1 MNGGGVPEPMLA
13 TLGPAPAGEGYTAE
27 FKHDGQR
34 GRILIGH
41 NQVVVLSRNSAVIT
55 ATFPEITAAAAEA
68 ILPARRRVILDGEI
82 VALDRAGRPSFERL
96 QRRWPQNRRPS
107 AQLLREVPVRFFA
120 FDVLA
125 VDDADVCGLP
135 HWRRREILDALLPVA
150 GVRTLVVPPAFTE
163 VVPAAVL
170 EVAREHAYEGIV
182 SKRTDSAYRPGRSRA
197 WIKTPVRRSVEA
209 KIVAFYGGPRR
220 GVAAVILAAHDAD
233 GQLRIIGQVG
243 SGLAGTERVA
253 LYDVLSAQ
261 RATAPIVPAEL
272 PGRVQWVVPTLVAEV
287 AYRQYTARGGLRH
300 AAWKG
305 LRAVV
310 EEGALYPLPA
320 EDPDGPD

>member
-1 MNGGGVPEPMLA
+1 MLA
-13 TLGPAPAGEGYTAE
+13 TLGPAPAGDGYTVE

-34 GRILIGH
+34 GRILFAH
-41 NQVVVLSRNSAVIT
+41 NRIVVLSRNSAVIT
-55 ATFPEITAAAAEA
+55 ATFPEITAAVAEA
-68 ILPARRRVILDGEI
+68 IPLGRRRVVLDGEI

-107 AQLLREVPVRFFA
+107 AQLLRDVPVRFFA

-125 VDDADVCGLP
+125 VDDADVCDLP
-135 HWRRREILDALLPVA
+135 HWRRREILEDLLPVA

-163 VVPAAVL
+163 VVPEAVL
-170 EVAREHAYEGIV
+170 EVAREHAYEGILA
-182 SKRTDSAYRPGRSRA
+182 KRTDSAYRPGRSRA

-233 GQLRIIGQVG
+233 GRLMIIGKVG
-243 SGLAGTERVA
+243 SGMAGPERIA
-253 LYDVLSAQ
+253 LYNVLSAQ
-261 RATAPIVPAEL
+261 RATAPVVPDEL
-272 PGRVQWVVPTLVAEV
+272 PVRVQWVVPTLVAEV
-287 AYRQYTARGGLRH
+287 AYRQYTAKGGLRH

-305 LRAVV
+305 LRAVAA
-310 EEGALYPLPA
+310 EDSLYPLPA
-320 EDPDGPD
+320 EDPEGPD

>member
-1 MNGGGVPEPMLA
+1 MLA
-13 TLGPAPAGEGYTAE
+13 TLGPPPSGEGYTAE

-34 GRILIGH
+34 GRILIEH
-41 NQVVVLSRNSAVIT
+41 NRVVVLSRNSVVIT
-55 ATFPEITAAAAEA
+55 ATFPEITSAVAEA
-68 ILPARRRVILDGEI
+68 IPPARRRVILDGEI

-96 QRRWPQNRRPS
+96 QRRWPQNRKPS

-120 FDVLA
+120 FDALA
-125 VDDADVCGLP
+125 ADGADVCGLP
-135 HWRRREILDALLPVA
+135 HWRRREILEDLLPVA

-163 VVPAAVL
+163 VVPEAVL

-182 SKRTDSAYRPGRSRA
+182 SKRTDSVYRPGRSRS

-220 GVAAVILAAHDAD
+220 GVAAVVLAAHDAG

-243 SGLAGTERVA
+243 SGMAGTERIA
-253 LYDVLSAQ
+253 LYNVLSAQ
-261 RATAPIVPAEL
+261 RAPVPVVAAEI

-305 LRAVV
+305 LRAVADV
-310 EEGALYPLPA
+310 GAFYPLPA

>member
-1 MNGGGVPEPMLA
+1 MLA
-13 TLGPAPAGEGYTAE
+13 TLGPAPPGEGYTAE

-34 GRILIGH
+34 GRILVANNRI
-41 NQVVVLSRNSAVIT
+41 VVLSRNSAVIT

-68 ILPARRRVILDGEI
+68 IPASRRRVILDGEI

-125 VDDADVCGLP
+125 VDDADVCALP
-135 HWRRREILDALLPVA
+135 HWRRREILEDLLPVE
-150 GVRTLVVPPAFTE
+150 GVRTFVVPPAFTE
-163 VVPAAVL
+163 VVPAAAL

-220 GVAAVILAAHDAD
+220 GVAAVILAAHDA
-233 GQLRIIGQVG
+233 GGRLKVIGQVG
-243 SGLAGTERVA
+243 SGLAATERIS
-253 LYDVLSAQ
+253 LYNVLSAQ
-261 RATAPIVPAEL
+261 RAAAPVLSDEL

-287 AYRQYTARGGLRH
+287 AYRQYTAKGGLRH

-305 LRAVV
+305 LRAV
-310 EEGALYPLPA
+310 ADQDAFYPLPA